1 LLGWSVLEL
10 DVDVSAGTGLAS
22 FRSGSGRLV
31 RVIADERGA
40 FVERLQE
47 RPASAGAAP
56 NDWRTTSA
64 QPLSDLLGRSKVP
77 SLPVAMRDA
86 GRYMVENMDRPLSS
100 ESTVKLR
107 RRIGDLLA
115 DGVVRPA
122 PELGPRP
129 RPSDLPD
136 AGPLAFEYV
145 TLCWG
150 TDPGPMVRSQGRVAV
165 GGVRGF
171 AASGLIVDG
180 RGLAREARFEVVP
193 FATARRRGKHAPLV
207 AVAAWRASAFVD
219 GWSWATLECGHE
231 VEHRTS
237 ARPKRKRCHECWV
250 AALRS

>member
-1 LLGWSVLEL
+1 MTGLVRGPAVSTSEITQPAALTLAGELAKAERMLALLGWSVLEL
-10 DVDVSAGTGLAS
+10 DVDVTAGTGLAA

-56 NDWRTTSA
+56 NDRRTTSA
-64 QPLSDLLGRSKVP
+64 QPLSDLLGRFKVP

-122 PELGPRP
+122 HELGPRP

-136 AGPLAFEYV
+136 AGPPAFEYM

-150 TDPGPMVRSQGRVAV
+150 TDPGPMVRSV
-165 GGVRGF
+165 
-171 AASGLIVDG
+171 ASGAS
-180 RGLAREARFEVVP
+180 RP
-193 FATARRRGKHAPLV
+193 
-207 AVAAWRASAFVD
+207 AA
-219 GWSWATLECGHE
+219 
-231 VEHRTS
+231 
-237 ARPKRKRCHECWV
+237 
-250 AALRS
+250 